1 MRADKW
7 GVDVRHAHLLS
18 DRLAV
23 GGSGARGLGACVVCA
38 EWGQDSESVWVGRF
52 WFAGEFV
59 RGALC
64 NDCAGVA
71 RGASDSC
78 GGFGLFGGAL

>member
-1 MRADKW
+1 MRADNW
-7 GVDVRHAHLLS
+7 LSEVRGGSVRA
-18 DRLAV
+18 DRLAR
-23 GGSGARGLGACVVCA
+23 SMPGARRLGACVVCA
-38 EWGQDSESVWVGRF
+38 EWGQDSESDWVGRF
-52 WFAGEFV
+52 WFCGEFV

-71 RGASDSC
+71 RGASDSL